1 MLFSTL
7 KKFFKK
13 IFKKSFVYIFISSL
27 ITLIA
32 IFYNYFL
39 IDKLNINLNITFL
52 TSLFIFGFMSYALNA
67 KYNFDQT
74 ITFKNY
80 IIFIQ
85 NLVLSLIITLI
96 IGNLFNYF
104 TSVSNFYL
112 VITLTIINGFLNLVL
127 NLKYT
132 FKYF

>member
-1 MLFSTL
+1 MSLL
-7 KKFFKK
+7 IIKKFFKK
-13 IFKKSFVYIFISSL
+13 FFKVSLLYLCISSL
-27 ITLIA
+27 ITLVA

-39 IDKLNINLNITFL
+39 IDKLNINLNITYI
-52 TSLFIFGFMSYALNA
+52 TSLFIFGFLSYALNA
-67 KYNFDQT
+67 KYNFEQK

-85 NLVLSLIITLI
+85 NLILSLILTLI
-96 IGNLFNYF
+96 VGNLLNYF
-104 TSVSNFYL
+104 TNISNFYL
-112 VITLTIINGFLNLVL
+112 VSILTILNAFLNFVL

>member
-1 MLFSTL
+1 MLLSIL

-13 IFKKSFVYIFISSL
+13 FFKVSFVYLFISSF

-32 IFYNYFL
+32 IFFNYFL
-39 IDKLNINLNITFL
+39 IDKLNINLNITYI

-67 KYNFDQT
+67 KYNFNQT

-96 IGNLFNYF
+96 IGNLLNYF
-104 TSVSNFYL
+104 TSISNFYL
-112 VITLTIINGFLNLVL
+112 VSILTILNAFLNFVL

>member
-13 IFKKSFVYIFISSL
+13 FFKKSFVYLLISSL

-85 NLVLSLIITLI
+85 NLVVSLIITLI
-96 IGNLFNYF
+96 VGNLFNYF

-112 VITLTIINGFLNLVL
+112 VIILTILNAFLNFVL

>member
-1 MLFSTL
+1 MM
-7 KKFFKK
+7 KNFFKV
-13 IFKKSFVYIFISSL
+13 SLLYLCISSL
-27 ITLIA
+27 ITLVA

-39 IDKLNINLNITFL
+39 IVKLNINLNITYI
-52 TSLFIFGFMSYALNA
+52 TSLFIFGFLSYALNA
-67 KYNFDQT
+67 KYNFEQK

-85 NLVLSLIITLI
+85 NLILSLILTLI
-96 IGNLFNYF
+96 VGNLLNYF
-104 TSVSNFYL
+104 TNISNFYL
-112 VITLTIINGFLNLVL
+112 ISILTILNAFLNFVL